1 MNADDSLRP
10 LTKRDAPVNPKF
22 KYNETFERVPFSGTT
37 KDMTYMAAH
46 CSPRRKKGQ
55 KRRKLS
61 PTKQNRVSNS
71 ERIMGGGKCS
81 LPQEV
86 CAR

>member
-37 KDMTYMAAH
+37 EDMTYMAAH
-46 CSPRRKKGQ
+46 RSPRRKKGQ

-86 CAR
+86 CVR